1 MSGQASRQAS
11 GRPTSF
17 ATWNDML
24 RVPRILWAALLMS
37 CVIYGGLIASGL
49 LTQGREEPIVLDP
62 TMALVF
68 AMSAL
73 GAAVTSFL
81 LPASILRQALAHA
94 APSVTIEERADTDAT
109 TLFRDAAPRVR
120 SIANPSE
127 ARAIFAGRFFTSFIL
142 SVALSEAVAVF
153 GLAGH
158 VAGFLPMPVALV
170 FVGAA
175 IVLQALRF
183 PSAARCVAVTER
195 AWNAKWPTE

>member
-1 MSGQASRQAS
+1 MSGQAS
-11 GRPTSF
+11 GPTSF
-17 ATWNDML
+17 ATWNAML
-24 RVPRILWAALLMS
+24 RVPRILWAALIMS

-49 LTQGREEPIVLDP
+49 LSQGRGEPIVLDP

-68 AMSAL
+68 ATSAL

-81 LPASILRQALAHA
+81 LPASILRQALANA

-120 SIANPSE
+120 SIASPAE

-142 SVALSEAVAVF
+142 SLALSEAVAVF

-158 VAGFLPMPVALV
+158 VAGFLPIPVALT

>member
-1 MSGQASRQAS
+1 MSGQAS
-11 GRPTSF
+11 GPTSF

-24 RVPRILWAALLMS
+24 RVPRILWAALIMS

-49 LTQGREEPIVLDP
+49 LSQGRGEPIVLDP

-68 AMSAL
+68 ATSAL

-81 LPASILRQALAHA
+81 LPASILRQALANA

-120 SIANPSE
+120 SIASPAE

-142 SVALSEAVAVF
+142 SLALSEAVAVF

-158 VAGFLPMPVALV
+158 VAGFLPIPVALT

>member
-1 MSGQASRQAS
+1 MSGQSGQAS

-24 RVPRILWAALLMS
+24 RVPRILWAALMMS
-37 CVIYGGLIASGL
+37 CVIYGGLIASGM
-49 LTQGREEPIVLDP
+49 LTQGREAPIVLDP

-81 LPASILRQALAHA
+81 LPASLLRHALAHA
-94 APSVTIEERADTDAT
+94 APSVAIEERADTDAS

-120 SIANPSE
+120 SIANPAE
-127 ARAIFAGRFFTSFIL
+127 ARAIFAGRFFTAFIL

-158 VAGFLPMPVALV
+158 VAGFLPAPVALV

-183 PSAARCVAVTER
+183 PSATRCVAVTQR
-195 AWNAKWPTE
+195 AWDAKWPKE

>member
-1 MSGQASRQAS
+1 MSGQTAN

-37 CVIYGGLIASGL
+37 CVIYGGLIASGVL
-49 LTQGREEPIVLDP
+49 SQGREAPIVLDP
-62 TMALVF
+62 TMALMF
-68 AMSAL
+68 AVSAL
-73 GAAVTSFL
+73 GVAVTSFL
-81 LPASILRQALAHA
+81 MPASLLRQALAHA

-120 SIANPSE
+120 SIANPAE
-127 ARAIFAGRFFTSFIL
+127 ARAIFAGRFFTAFIL

-158 VAGFLPMPVALV
+158 VAGFLPAPVALV

-183 PSAARCVAVTER
+183 PSAARCVAITER

>member
-1 MSGQASRQAS
+1 MSGQSGQAS

-24 RVPRILWAALLMS
+24 RVPRILWAALMMS
-37 CVIYGGLIASGL
+37 CVIYGGLIASGM
-49 LTQGREEPIVLDP
+49 LTQGREAPIVLDP

-68 AMSAL
+68 AVSAL
-73 GAAVTSFL
+73 GVAVTSFL
-81 LPASILRQALAHA
+81 MPASILRQALAHA
-94 APSVTIEERADTDAT
+94 APSVTIEERTDTGAT

-120 SIANPSE
+120 SIANPAE
-127 ARAIFAGRFFTSFIL
+127 ARAIFAGRFFTAFIL

-158 VAGFLPMPVALV
+158 VAGFLPAPVALV

>member
-1 MSGQASRQAS
+1 MSGQSGQAS

-24 RVPRILWAALLMS
+24 RVPRILWAALMMS
-37 CVIYGGLIASGL
+37 CVIYGGLIASGM
-49 LTQGREEPIVLDP
+49 LTQGREAPIVLDP

-68 AMSAL
+68 AVSAL
-73 GAAVTSFL
+73 GVAVTSFL
-81 LPASILRQALAHA
+81 MPASILRQALAHA
-94 APSVTIEERADTDAT
+94 APSVTIEERTDTGAT
-109 TLFRDAAPRVR
+109 TLYRDAAPRVR
-120 SIANPSE
+120 SIANPAE
-127 ARAIFAGRFFTSFIL
+127 ARAIFAGRFFTAFIL